1 MSLSE
6 FFSNY
11 TYLMVFIGV
20 TTIGLVAGCLGAFAY
35 LRKQSLISDVISHA
49 ALPGTLLAFLILSS
63 RNMLGL
69 IIGAVVIGVAAVM
82 AVQWIHRRSTV
93 ALDAAMAVVLTGFFG
108 AGMLIM
114 QYIDRNP
121 IPNKGG
127 VGDYLF
133 GNASTL
139 TREDI
144 VVSLIVGGIALVI
157 MLVFWKEFVASS
169 FDPEH
174 IALAGFSRRITDI
187 LLFATLVIAT
197 VIGLKAVGLVL
208 MVAFVITPAAAARQ
222 FSRSVSTMVIVA
234 GLIGAASSAVGAYV
248 SIAFGP
254 LPTGPV
260 IVITL
265 AAILLVAIGYRK
277 VRS

>member
-6 FFSNY
+6 FFSNH

-20 TTIGLVAGCLGAFAY
+20 TTIGLVSGSLGTFAY

-49 ALPGTLLAFLILSS
+49 ALPGTLLAFLALSS
-63 RNMLGL
+63 RNMFGL
-69 IIGAVVIGVAAVM
+69 IMGAILIGIAAVL
-82 AVQWIHRRSTV
+82 AVQWFHRRSTV
-93 ALDAAMAVVLTGFFG
+93 SLDTSMAVVLTGFFG
-108 AGMLIM
+108 AGMLVM
-114 QYIDRNP
+114 QYIDRHP

-139 TREDI
+139 AREDI
-144 VVSLIVGGIALVI
+144 TVSLLVGGIALLI

-174 IALAGFSRRITDI
+174 TALAGFSRRITDI
-187 LLFATLVIAT
+187 LLFSTLVIST

-222 FSRSVSTMVIVA
+222 FSRSVPTMVLLA
-234 GLIGAASSAVGAYV
+234 GLIGAAASAFGAYV

-260 IVITL
+260 IVVAL
-265 AAILLVAIGYRK
+265 AVILLVVLAARK